1 MPTATVNGIHLNYRV
16 EGSGP
21 PLVLA
26 HGFSTGHYVWD
37 AVAERLGAERL
48 GAERLSGRYQIIRH
62 DHRGHGDS
70 SKPPGPYRL
79 QDYVDDIVA
88 LINYLGLDRVDLM
101 GHSMG
106 GRTALLFA
114 LKHPDRLGRLLL
126 VGAAGAPP
134 EGEQLDRFEAIKK
147 LAIKEGMA
155 AVFESELFSFALP
168 EAWKKD
174 PAPARKRFLKNTPES
189 FCAAAEATIT
199 MPDLRERLGEIAT
212 PVWVCAGERDAVP
225 LAFSELCAE
234 KISDCTRAIIPAC
247 GHYPMQDTTEVFL
260 KQLEIFLDSTP
271 GDNP

>member
-37 AVAERLGAERL
+37 AVAERL
-48 GAERLSGRYQIIRH
+48 SGRYQIIRH

-79 QDYVDDIVA
+79 QDYVDDTAA

-134 EGEQLDRFEAIKK
+134 EGGQLKRFEAIKK
-147 LAIKEGMA
+147 LATEEGMA

-174 PAPARKRFLKNTPES
+174 PAPARERFLKNTPES

-199 MPDLRERLGEIAT
+199 MPDLRERLGEIAA
-212 PVWVCAGERDAVP
+212 PVWVCAGKRDAVP
-225 LAFSELCAE
+225 LAFSGLCAE
-234 KISDCTRAIIPAC
+234 KITNCRRAIIPAC
-247 GHYPMQDTTEVFL
+247 GHYPMQDAAEVFL
-260 KQLEIFLDSTP
+260 EQLENFLDSTS
-271 GDNP
+271 GDSP

>member
-1 MPTATVNGIHLNYRV
+1 MPIATVNGIHLNYRV

-26 HGFSTGHYVWD
+26 HGFSTGLYVWD
-37 AVAERLGAERL
+37 AVAERL
-48 GAERLSGRYQIIRH
+48 SGRYKIIRH
-62 DHRGHGDS
+62 DHRGHGNS

-88 LINYLGLDRVDLM
+88 LINYLGLERVDLM

-114 LKHPDRLGRLLL
+114 LEHPERLGRLLL

-134 EGEQLDRFEAIKK
+134 EGVQLERFEAIKK
-147 LAIKEGMA
+147 LAVREGMP
-155 AVFESELFSFALP
+155 AVFGSELFSFALP

-174 PAPARKRFLKNTPES
+174 PVAAQEQFEKNSPES

-199 MPDLRERLGEIAT
+199 MPDLREHLGEIKM

-234 KISDCTRAIIPAC
+234 KITDCTQVIIPAC
-247 GHYPMQDTTEVFL
+247 GHYPMQDATDVFL
-260 KQLEIFLDSTP
+260 DQLEGFLDSTP
-271 GDNP
+271 GDIHEPQ